1 MIEADLI
8 GRLLTSMDRAI
19 EQAKAELPADRSQ
32 VPHLIQQQK
41 DLRRASV
48 AYRQEPSDENRA
60 QPFVD
65 YHDAYQA
72 YVQLTQTMQKVF
84 QENAQEYQRV
94 LDQAEV
100 EAEPYRQA
108 VDEAHAGAE
117 PYLRAVE
124 EVVAG
129 AQPYHQAL
137 MEAQAGA
144 QAHRRAL
151 AGCAGGGATLPP
163 GPGGG
168 DRLWKPGGHLQ
179 DEPGPESQYYMKT
192 VQTAYNALTEF
203 YANSIQAANKALTK
217 YYTEK
222 VQTAQEAL
230 TEYHAKRIQGAQ
242 EALDSFWAEHELS

>member
-1 MIEADLI
+1 MI

-124 EVVAG
+124 EVQAGAQPFHQALEEVVAG

-179 DEPGPESQYYMKT
+179 DEPGPEP
-192 VQTAYNALTEF
+192 VL
-203 YANSIQAANKALTK
+203 
-217 YYTEK
+217 
-222 VQTAQEAL
+222 
-230 TEYHAKRIQGAQ
+230 
-242 EALDSFWAEHELS
+242 HEDRPDRL